1 VISHKTVESMV
12 YLNLLLVDDGHG
24 SGSRFGSVQI
34 ITDPYPIEAQKYT
47 DPDPKH
53 LKINILK

>member
-1 VISHKTVESMV
+1 MV